1 MNILACQGAP
11 LEEVK
16 SLLAG
21 AALFI
26 GNDSGPA
33 HMAAAFGRPVVVLFG
48 SSDLDNWRPWR
59 TENIVLSNANGIHSI
74 EVSQVLGA
82 VETLARQPV

>member
-1 MNILACQGAP
+1 
-11 LEEVK
+11 
-16 SLLAG
+16 LLAG

-33 HMAAAFGRPVVVLFG
+33 HIAAAFGRPVVVLWG

-59 TENIVLSNANGIHSI
+59 TENAVLQGSNGIQSI
-74 EVSQVLGA
+74 EVPEVLA
-82 VETLARQPV
+82 AIETLSRQPV